1 MNLKDLAGAI
11 IHDLKNQ
18 LHSVL
23 LEGEKAML
31 EIPEEYRDKLYP
43 VFARSRRVHQ
53 DAMQLVTLYRLQE
66 RGNFPA
72 DDAWPSDTVKHAIE
86 CFKVHWPDVEVKIGI
101 DSDCQGYYN
110 DALMQMALT
119 NLLNNSAQAGAK
131 NIAVTAEEQGA
142 GLQIRVS
149 DDGPGYPED
158 ILDGSGNCDS
168 GNCDKEGSTG
178 MGLYFTELMVAHHS
192 TPAKPATLELQNSA
206 DGGAEAIITLP

>member
-23 LEGEKAML
+23 LEGEKAMMDM
-31 EIPEEYRDKLYP
+31 PEEYRDRLYP

-72 DDAWPSDTVKHAIE
+72 DDAWPADTVKHGIE
-86 CFKVHWPDVEVKIGI
+86 CFTVHWPDVEVRVEI
-101 DSDCQGYYN
+101 DPDCQGYYN
-110 DALMQMALT
+110 DSLMQMALT

-131 NIAVTAEEQGA
+131 TISVSAQEQGT
-142 GLQIRVS
+142 GLLIRVS
-149 DDGPGYPED
+149 DDGPGYPD
-158 ILDGSGNCDS
+158 DVLDGNGDS
-168 GNCDKEGSTG
+168 NKEGGTG
-178 MGLYFTELMVAHHS
+178 MGLYFTELIVAHHS
-192 TPAKPATLELQNSA
+192 TPATPATLDLQNA
-206 DGGAEAIITLP
+206 VGGGAEAIITLP